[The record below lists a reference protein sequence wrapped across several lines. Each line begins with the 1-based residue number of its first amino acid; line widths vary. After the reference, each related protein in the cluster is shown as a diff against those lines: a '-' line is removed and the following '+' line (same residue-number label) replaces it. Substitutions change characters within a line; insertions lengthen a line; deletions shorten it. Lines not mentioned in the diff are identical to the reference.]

1 MTCEYCKDRTLTE
14 LPMKT
19 NCDTS
24 RTWALIAQGDKKK
37 EIVFNCREGVY
48 GIEINYCP
56 ICGCKLNG
64 PTVNPDYARE
74 WRY

>member
-1 MTCEYCKDRTLTE
+1 MTCEYCKDRTLAE

-24 RTWALIAQGDKKK
+24 RTWALIAQGDRRK
-37 EIVFNCREGVY
+37 EIVFVDKGCTY

-56 ICGCKLNG
+56 ICGRKLEEKN
-64 PTVNPDYARE
+64 
-74 WRY
+74 

>member
-24 RTWALIAQGDKKK
+24 RIGCLIAQGDKKK
-37 EIVFNCREGVY
+37 EIVFWTREGTY

-56 ICGCKLNG
+56 ICGRKLNG
-64 PTVNPDYARE
+64 PTVNSDYARE
-74 WRY
+74 WGY

>member
-1 MTCEYCKDRTLTE
+1 MTCEYCKERALVE

-37 EIVFNCREGVY
+37 EIVFVNKGCTY
-48 GIEINYCP
+48 GIEISYCP
-56 ICGCKLNG
+56 ICGQKLNG
-64 PTVNPDYARE
+64 PKVNPDYARE
-74 WRY
+74 CGY

>member
-1 MTCEYCKDRTLTE
+1 MNCEYCKQWTTVE

-37 EIVFNCREGVY
+37 EIVFMNKGCAYGV
-48 GIEINYCP
+48 EINYCP
-56 ICGCKLNG
+56 ICGTKL
-64 PTVNPDYARE
+64 TKE
-74 WRY
+74 T

>member
-1 MTCEYCKDRTLTE
+1 MKCEYCKDRTLTE

-37 EIVFNCREGVY
+37 EIVFVDKGHTY

-56 ICGCKLNG
+56 ICGAKLLE
-64 PTVNPDYARE
+64 D
-74 WRY
+74 

>member
-1 MTCEYCKDRTLTE
+1 MTCEYCKDRTLVE

-24 RTWALIAQGDKKK
+24 RIWALIAQGDKQK
-37 EIVFNCREGVY
+37 EIVFVNKDCTY

-56 ICGCKLNG
+56 ICGRKLNG
-64 PTVNPDYARE
+64 STVNSDYARE
-74 WRY
+74 RGY